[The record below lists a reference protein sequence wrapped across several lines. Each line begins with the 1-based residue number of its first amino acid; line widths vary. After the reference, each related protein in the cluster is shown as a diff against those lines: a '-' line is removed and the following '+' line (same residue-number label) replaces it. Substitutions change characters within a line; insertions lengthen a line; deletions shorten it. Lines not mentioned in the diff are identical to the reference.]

1 MSDITNEPLGGGRIE
16 ARELEQEMR
25 SSYLD
30 YAMSVIVG
38 RALPDVRDGLKPV
51 HRRVLFGMHEAGL
64 QPNRPYK
71 KSAATVGDVMGK
83 YHPHGDASIYDTL
96 VRMAQPFSLRYPL
109 VDGQGNFGSIDDDP
123 PAAMRYCTIGNTR
136 VRTARGTLRI
146 DAIHRDLAP
155 DSEREVELEV
165 LDRLGRPVRASRIFH
180 SGDHPT
186 LRLRTREGF
195 ELVATENHPILCLV
209 DMVGVPLLLWK
220 RLDEITVGERVL
232 LSRTRTPMVDPAL
245 ESEDQL
251 ALLLGALVSEGW
263 ASYRRVGFANTDQDF
278 FSSVVDAYDALVGHD
293 RSLRRETLP
302 SGAILH
308 RLEVQRYDAWQDTP
322 LAELVGLQSRE
333 KSVPETVW
341 QRGPAFK
348 RVFLQALFTG
358 DGSSSL
364 LPRKTTQISYS
375 TYSEQLA
382 KDVQLLLLEFGVVS
396 RLCRYDKG
404 EIKVYIGNRRDARLF
419 ARNVGFLGA
428 KQRKLDAELTQVP
441 RESTALSHDHVPFI
455 ADYIRSDC
463 GSRWAD
469 KDWLRRHNVDRV
481 ERWEQGGTAILER
494 IGSEEVKAVVEP
506 LVTGDYYYAEVASV
520 EPAGVQ
526 AVYSLRVD
534 SDDHS
539 FLTNGFVSHNTE
551 ARLSK
556 MATEMLRDI
565 DADTVDFE
573 PNYDESRRQPTVLPS
588 RFPNLLVNGSAGIAV
603 GMATNMPPHRL
614 GEIVDA
620 IVQLIDKP
628 DANVDDLM
636 KHVKGPDFPT
646 GAIIVGRQGIRDAY
660 RTGRGRIVS
669 RARAHIEE
677 LRGGKNAIIVTELPY
692 GVKKGGDGGVIK
704 KIADLVQDKVITE
717 ISDLADHSDRTG
729 MRIQIELKREAIPQ
743 VVLNKLFKHT
753 SLQATFGYNAVAL
766 VDNVPKTLSLLELV
780 THYLDYQREI
790 ITRRSKY
797 ELRKAEERAHVLA
810 GYLIALDNLD
820 EVIRVIRGA
829 DDTEAAREQ
838 LMAQFSLSEI
848 QATAILDLR
857 LRALTGLERKRV
869 EQEYADLQERIAELR
884 AILGDPARI
893 DGLIREELLELKAVY
908 GKSDDRRTEIIAAEG
923 EFSLEDMIAEE
934 DMVIAITRSGYIKRL
949 PVTSYREQRRGGI
962 GVMGM
967 DLKDEDYIEHL
978 FVASTHDY
986 VLFFTTVG
994 KVYRLKVHELPLGSR
1009 QSKGRAI
1016 VNLLPFRQDESVRA
1030 VIATRDYKEAKYLV
1044 FATKKG
1050 VVKKTEF
1057 LAYNTPLKA
1066 DGIIAI
1072 KLREVDELVGVR
1084 LSDGDDDVLMVSRG
1098 GQAIRFH
1105 ESEVR
1110 SMGRDASGVRG
1121 MNLRAGDEV
1130 IELDIA
1136 QDDTDLLVVTE
1147 NGYGKR
1153 TRVSEYPVKGRGGL
1167 GVKTVQLTEARGK
1180 LAGAS
1185 IVRDGF
1191 QVMLISN
1198 GGTVIRIPV
1207 EDVKRLGRSTQG
1219 VIVMRLRGDEQVS
1232 SLALVME
1239 STATDSAVEAAAD
1252 AAVEAGIEPA
1262 AEPYFDEDGF
1272 AAASDDDA

>member
-1 MSDITNEPLGGGRIE
+1 MSDVTEPLGGGRIE
-16 ARELEQEMR
+16 SRELEQEMR

-51 HRRVLFGMHEAGL
+51 HRRVLYGMHEAGL

-96 VRMAQPFSLRYPL
+96 ARMAQPFSLRYPL

-123 PAAMRYCTIGNTR
+123 PAAMRY
-136 VRTARGTLRI
+136 
-146 DAIHRDLAP
+146 
-155 DSEREVELEV
+155 
-165 LDRLGRPVRASRIFH
+165 
-180 SGDHPT
+180 
-186 LRLRTREGF
+186 
-195 ELVATENHPILCLV
+195 
-209 DMVGVPLLLWK
+209 
-220 RLDEITVGERVL
+220 
-232 LSRTRTPMVDPAL
+232 
-245 ESEDQL
+245 
-251 ALLLGALVSEGW
+251 
-263 ASYRRVGFANTDQDF
+263 
-278 FSSVVDAYDALVGHD
+278 
-293 RSLRRETLP
+293 
-302 SGAILH
+302 
-308 RLEVQRYDAWQDTP
+308 
-322 LAELVGLQSRE
+322 
-333 KSVPETVW
+333 
-341 QRGPAFK
+341 
-348 RVFLQALFTG
+348 
-358 DGSSSL
+358 
-364 LPRKTTQISYS
+364 
-375 TYSEQLA
+375 
-382 KDVQLLLLEFGVVS
+382 
-396 RLCRYDKG
+396 
-404 EIKVYIGNRRDARLF
+404 
-419 ARNVGFLGA
+419 
-428 KQRKLDAELTQVP
+428 
-441 RESTALSHDHVPFI
+441 
-455 ADYIRSDC
+455 
-463 GSRWAD
+463 
-469 KDWLRRHNVDRV
+469 
-481 ERWEQGGTAILER
+481 
-494 IGSEEVKAVVEP
+494 
-506 LVTGDYYYAEVASV
+506 
-520 EPAGVQ
+520 
-526 AVYSLRVD
+526 
-534 SDDHS
+534 
-539 FLTNGFVSHNTE
+539 TE
-551 ARLSK
+551 ARLSR

-565 DADTVDFE
+565 DADTVDFG
-573 PNYDESRRQPTVLPS
+573 PNYDESRKEPSVLPS

-614 GEIVDA
+614 GEVVDA

-646 GAIIVGRQGIRDAY
+646 GAIIVGRSGIRDAY
-660 RTGRGRIVS
+660 RTGRGRVVM
-669 RARAHIEE
+669 RARAHVEE
-677 LRGGKNAIIVTELPY
+677 LRGGKNAIVVTELPY
-692 GVKKGGDGGVIK
+692 GVKKGGESGVIK
-704 KIADLVQDKVITE
+704 KIADLVHEKVITE
-717 ISDLADHSDRTG
+717 VSDLADHSDRTG

-743 VVLNKLFKHT
+743 VALNKLFKHT
-753 SLQATFGYNAVAL
+753 QLQATFGYNAVAL
-766 VDNVPKTLSLLELV
+766 VDGVPKTLSLLELI

-790 ITRRSKY
+790 VTRRSKY

-820 EVIRVIRGA
+820 EVIRVIRAAA
-829 DDTEAAREQ
+829 DTDAARTE
-838 LMAQFSLSEI
+838 LMTSFSLSEI

-869 EQEYADLQERIAELR
+869 EEEYADLQERISELR
-884 AILGDPARI
+884 AILGDPARVNA
-893 DGLIREELLELKAVY
+893 LIREELLEIKDVY
-908 GKSDDRRTEIIAAEG
+908 GKNDDRRTEIVSAEG
-923 EFSLEDMIAEE
+923 ELSLEDMIAEE

-949 PVTSYREQRRGGI
+949 PVTSYREQRRGGV

-1050 VVKKTEF
+1050 IVKKTEF

-1072 KLREVDELVGVR
+1072 KMREDDELVGVR
-1084 LSDGDDDVLMVSRG
+1084 RSDGDDDILMVSRG

-1110 SMGRDASGVRG
+1110 WMGRDASGVRG
-1121 MNLRAGDEV
+1121 MNLRADDEV
-1130 IELDIA
+1130 IEIDIA

-1153 TRVSEYPVKGRGGL
+1153 TRVSDYPVKGRGGL
-1167 GVKTVQLTEARGK
+1167 GVKTVQLSEARGK

-1191 QVMLISN
+1191 QVMLIST
-1198 GGTVIRIPV
+1198 GGTVIRMPV
-1207 EDVKRLGRSTQG
+1207 EEIKRLGRSTQG
-1219 VIVMRLRGDEQVS
+1219 VIVMRLRGDDERVS

-1239 STATDSAVEAAAD
+1239 STGGDTTTASVDAAD
-1252 AAVEAGIEPA
+1252 PAEAGEPSG
-1262 AEPYFDEDGF
+1262 E
-1272 AAASDDDA
+1272 ASTPSE